1 MLPRIALAGVAAV
14 IAAWF
19 AVLLV
24 DAHKINQA
32 AASGGS
38 IAAVRAALTGP
49 QAQFDR
55 RLDDLRA
62 GRFLNPDSAPTLDI
76 AGAYEARG
84 GAANLRLALS
94 AVHAVLRGEPQN
106 LDAWAT
112 LYSIARARG
121 DVAGQRL
128 ALAHAQRLDP
138 LDFRSR

>member
-32 AASGGS
+32 AAAGSS

-49 QAQFDR
+49 KAQFDR

-62 GRFLNPDSAPTLDI
+62 GRFLNPDSAPSLDI

-84 GAANLRLALS
+84 GPANLRRALGTVN
-94 AVHAVLRGEPQN
+94 AVVRSEPQN

-112 LYSIARARG
+112 LYRIQRARD
-121 DVAGQRL
+121 DVPGQRL
-128 ALAHAQRLDP
+128 ALAHAKGLDP